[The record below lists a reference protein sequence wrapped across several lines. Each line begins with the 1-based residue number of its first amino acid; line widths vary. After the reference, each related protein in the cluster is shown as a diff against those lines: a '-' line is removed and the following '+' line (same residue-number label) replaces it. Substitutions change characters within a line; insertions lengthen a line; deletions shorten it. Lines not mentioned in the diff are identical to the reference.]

1 MVDKRLFLYDLAVV
15 AIMKNEGPYVKEWL
29 DYHLLAGVDH
39 FYIYDNDSPDNQKE
53 ILQPYIDAG
62 IVTYTFYPGQR
73 RLLEAYN
80 DAVKNFK
87 FQCRYMAFVDGDEFI
102 FPKSKPTIT
111 EVVDEILAGKQNV
124 AGLSINWIMFG
135 SNGLETADYSR
146 GVLDRFT
153 RRNSGVDRQ
162 VKAVTNPRKINFL
175 QVAHF
180 AYFFEGFYS
189 INETGGVVQGPFDDS
204 RTADKIQMHHYHCKS
219 REEYFNRIKRGNGD
233 GLNPRNIEF
242 FNNLSASSNEL
253 FDDGIIKYRDARRAA
268 LIPEGRGIEVLFPR
282 KQVNYFQ
289 LVNSLINALFPT
301 QTKGT
306 PLTFYQ
312 GQMETFLTCLSL
324 ADFLRKKY
332 FEESAAK
339 FFEEASL
346 QALLKTLATGMTL
359 ADIMLFIRELPR
371 ILLMNYPVV
380 KDIREMMIRMFPQ
393 ILEYFRNGNRWQEFK
408 ELEFIFSMLK
418 TADSL
423 SVRG

>member
-1 MVDKRLFLYDLAVV
+1 MVDKRLFPYDLAVV

-62 IVTYTFYPGQR
+62 IVTYTFYPGRARQYA
-73 RLLEAYN
+73 AYN
-80 DAVKNFK
+80 DAFQSFK
-87 FQCRYMAFVDGDEFI
+87 FECRYMAIIDGDEFI
-102 FPKSKPTIT
+102 FPKSKSTIN
-111 EVVDEILAGKQNV
+111 EVVDEILLSNQNFSALGV
-124 AGLSINWIMFG
+124 NWVLFG
-135 SNGLETADYSR
+135 SNGQEHADYTR
-146 GVLDRFT
+146 GVLDRFPARDSKVSNHIKT
-153 RRNSGVDRQ
+153 I
-162 VKAVTNPRKINFL
+162 ANPRMINFF
-175 QVAHF
+175 QNPHYAI
-180 AYFFEGFYS
+180 YFDGKYSVSETGKPFLGPFNEERTAEKIS
-189 INETGGVVQGPFDDS
+189 IN
-204 RTADKIQMHHYHCKS
+204 HYHTKS
-219 REEYFNRIKRGNGD
+219 YEEYAKKIERGNADGTIKRSMEIFKMHD
-233 GLNPRNIEF
+233 LNEVV
-242 FNNLSASSNEL
+242 
-253 FDDGIIKYRDARRAA
+253 DDGIIKYRDARRAA

-380 KDIREMMIRMFPQ
+380 KDIREFMIKMFPQ